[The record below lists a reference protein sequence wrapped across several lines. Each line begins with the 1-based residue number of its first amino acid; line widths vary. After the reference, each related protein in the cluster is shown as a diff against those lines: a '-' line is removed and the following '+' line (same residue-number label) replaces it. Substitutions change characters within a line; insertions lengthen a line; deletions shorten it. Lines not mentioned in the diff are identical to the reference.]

1 MAAKNLFYENMLL
14 EVYDHRKQ
22 VYGKSIIREVND
34 DNLAIDIPM
43 KKKEQVVLQEGVTY
57 SFRAVL
63 DDGLYYFAGEVLGTK
78 YSGHVM
84 LYIISRPQQVQRRQ
98 RRKYF
103 RVPSIMLNARYLEI
117 SGDGSQPVPEEWR
130 QAETALVINLSGGGL
145 MFVTDRELP
154 VGTLLLLRLFLESKG
169 ENKEVL
175 VKGKILRVQ
184 AFKMDRLQRYRY
196 GVQFFDLTEK
206 DRDEIIS
213 YLFTILRERLR

>member
-78 YSGHVM
+78 SSGHVM

-98 RRKYF
+98 RRNYF
-103 RVPSIMLNARYLEI
+103 RVPCVLNARYIEI
-117 SGDGSQPVPEEWR
+117 SGDGSQPASEEWL
-130 QAETALVINLSGGGL
+130 QAETALVTNLSGGGL
-145 MFVTDRELP
+145 MFVTGRELP
-154 VGTLLLLRLFLESKG
+154 VGTVLFLRLSLQSKD

-175 VKGKILRVQ
+175 VKGKILRVHPL
-184 AFKMDRLQRYRY
+184 KMGRALRYRY

-206 DRDEIIS
+206 DRDEIIR
-213 YLFTILRERLR
+213 YIFTILRERLR